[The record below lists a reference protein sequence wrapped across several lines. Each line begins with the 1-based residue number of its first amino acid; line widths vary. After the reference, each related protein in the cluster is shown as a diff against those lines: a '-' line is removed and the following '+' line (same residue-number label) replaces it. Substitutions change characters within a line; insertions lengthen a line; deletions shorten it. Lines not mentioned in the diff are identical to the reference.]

1 MAIAASMDF
10 LSNKPP
16 IYNVIIKDKMM
27 NINIKMENSIN
38 TITYKRTLYMMIGF
52 SRCKT
57 I

>member
-38 TITYKRTLYMMIGF
+38 TITYKRTLYTQT
-52 SRCKT
+52 SR
-57 I
+57 IS